1 MTQSNQPPQQGQ
13 VNAGPDQRQAEPGQ
27 PNVGP
32 ALNAYS
38 TGPSPVAA
46 ATSSPIVSVGA
57 QPKRSS
63 ALSLLLGLALV
74 VAVGGVAFAVG
85 RLTAPA
91 TAAAN
96 LGGSG
101 SLGGGAGLGGG
112 GYFPGGASGAPGLG
126 GGALGG
132 ASLTV
137 TGTVKSISP
146 TSISVKTEGGS
157 TSTVAI
163 DGSTTYHG
171 QSPATSSS
179 ISVGDTV
186 SVQLNG
192 FGGGGGA
199 GGAQASPP
207 PPVGASGSVPRP
219 GASGG
224 FGRGGTG
231 GQLGPAKDITVV
243 STP

>member
-1 MTQSNQPPQQGQ
+1 M
-13 VNAGPDQRQAEPGQ
+13 
-27 PNVGP
+27 
-32 ALNAYS
+32 
-38 TGPSPVAA
+38 
-46 ATSSPIVSVGA
+46 
-57 QPKRSS
+57 
-63 ALSLLLGLALV
+63 
-74 VAVGGVAFAVG
+74 
-85 RLTAPA
+85 TAPA
-91 TAAAN
+91 STAAN
-96 LGGSG
+96 LGGPG
-101 SLGGGAGLGGG
+101 GLGGGAGLGGG
-112 GYFPGGASGAPGLG
+112 GYFPGGRRSGAAGLG

-137 TGTVKSISP
+137 TGTVESISP
-146 TSISVKTEGGS
+146 TSISVKTESGS
-157 TSTVAI
+157 TTTVPI

-179 ISVGDTV
+179 VAVGDTV

-192 FGGGGGA
+192 FGGGVGG

-207 PPVGASGSVPRP
+207 PPVGASGSVPSP